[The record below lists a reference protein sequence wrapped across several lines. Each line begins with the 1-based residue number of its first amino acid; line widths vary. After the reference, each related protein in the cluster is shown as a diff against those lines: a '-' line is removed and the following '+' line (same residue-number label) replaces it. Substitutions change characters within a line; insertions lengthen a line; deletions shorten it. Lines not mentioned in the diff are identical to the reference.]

1 MEDIKTQSTKYTTVQ
16 DSNNP
21 DTVAALV
28 PMSEAD
34 VSWTPG
40 DFRPIIFD
48 STGTLH
54 LSSQKWLKGFLG
66 TAKWNTFAHEASDL
80 FASYYGSI
88 LSSAARRWTA
98 EAASIGE
105 PRSAS

>member
-1 MEDIKTQSTKYTTVQ
+1 MRKCSASRSLQSGFGEGPLEY
-16 DSNNP
+16 
-21 DTVAALV
+21 ALLH
-28 PMSEAD
+28 D
-34 VSWTPG
+34 VSRTPG

-54 LSSQKWLKGFLG
+54 LSSQKWPKGVLG

-80 FASYYGSI
+80 FASYYGGI

-105 PRSAS
+105 PRSA

>member
-1 MEDIKTQSTKYTTVQ
+1 M
-16 DSNNP
+16 
-21 DTVAALV
+21 AALV

-54 LSSQKWLKGFLG
+54 VSSQKWLKGFLG

-80 FASYYGSI
+80 FASYYGGI